1 MMKTKWYIGA
11 LAALL
16 VACKAPTLQEEA
28 AGKYG
33 KFTVNGTERAEID
46 SMVNGVAFQLLHK
59 MHSNQENI
67 LVSPLGLCYALN
79 MLNAGAEDMTQQQ
92 INHILGRE
100 GLADSLCR
108 KMLLADAATVK
119 SRSESPDDEVATLTS
134 ENKVAV
140 GAGVNLLPAFEER
153 MIRNYFAAIEAG
165 DEAQKIILSNT
176 LTFEGVWKEAFEPT
190 ETEPHSFTTEQGKV
204 TKVPMM
210 RGQFDLNYMETDDYQ
225 LVKIPYKG
233 DFNLYVL
240 LPKTGKKLASVVSD
254 MNATVWQ
261 QAVKQMKKADVSLW
275 FPKFSVAKKNGMKNV
290 LKQLG
295 MQNAFDSKRA
305 NLSNMVAERA
315 YVDDVKQEVKIDF
328 NEQRTHAE
336 AKTTVEVA
344 VLSAIDEPMKK
355 EIEKR
360 SVCCDHPFFYVVTNR
375 FGAICFMGE
384 VQQS

>member
-176 LTFEGVWKEAFEPT
+176 LTFEGVWKEAFDSSQT
-190 ETEPHSFTTEQGKV
+190 QVSLFTTAEGKQQ
-204 TKVPMM
+204 KVPLMSG
-210 RGQFDLNYMETDDYQ
+210 RFKLDYAETNDYQ
-225 LVKIPYKG
+225 LVKIPYNG
-233 DFNLYVL
+233 GFNLYVL
-240 LPKTGKKLASVVSD
+240 LPKTGEKLEPIVSKLD
-254 MNATVWQ
+254 VTTWQ
-261 QAVKQMKKADVSLW
+261 QALKQMQMADVSLW
-275 FPKFSVAKKNGMKNV
+275 FPRLSTAKKNDMISV
-290 LKQLG
+290 LKHLG
-295 MQNAFDSKRA
+295 VRDAFDMQLA
-305 NLSNMVAERA
+305 NLSKMTLGQA
-315 YVDDVKQEVKIDF
+315 YVSGVKQEVQIDF
-328 NEQRTHAE
+328 NEQRTEAE
-336 AKTTVEVA
+336 AKTTMEVA
-344 VLSAIDEPMKK
+344 VLCATGEPKKK
-355 EIEKR
+355 EIQR
-360 SVCCDHPFFYVVTNR
+360 RFVRCDHPFLYVVTNR
-375 FGAICFMGE
+375 SGAICFIGE

>member
-1 MMKTKWYIGA
+1 
-11 LAALL
+11 
-16 VACKAPTLQEEA
+16 
-28 AGKYG
+28 
-33 KFTVNGTERAEID
+33 
-46 SMVNGVAFQLLHK
+46 
-59 MHSNQENI
+59 
-67 LVSPLGLCYALN
+67 
-79 MLNAGAEDMTQQQ
+79 
-92 INHILGRE
+92 
-100 GLADSLCR
+100 
-108 KMLLADAATVK
+108 
-119 SRSESPDDEVATLTS
+119 
-134 ENKVAV
+134 
-140 GAGVNLLPAFEER
+140 
-153 MIRNYFAAIEAG
+153 
-165 DEAQKIILSNT
+165 
-176 LTFEGVWKEAFEPT
+176 
-190 ETEPHSFTTEQGKV
+190 
-204 TKVPMM
+204 MM

>member
-79 MLNAGAEDMTQQQ
+79 MLNAGAEDVTKQQ
-92 INHILGRE
+92 INHVLGRE

-176 LTFEGVWKEAFEPT
+176 LTFEGVWKEAF
-190 ETEPHSFTTEQGKV
+190 
-204 TKVPMM
+204 
-210 RGQFDLNYMETDDYQ
+210 
-225 LVKIPYKG
+225 
-233 DFNLYVL
+233 
-240 LPKTGKKLASVVSD
+240 
-254 MNATVWQ
+254 
-261 QAVKQMKKADVSLW
+261 
-275 FPKFSVAKKNGMKNV
+275 
-290 LKQLG
+290 
-295 MQNAFDSKRA
+295 
-305 NLSNMVAERA
+305 
-315 YVDDVKQEVKIDF
+315 
-328 NEQRTHAE
+328 
-336 AKTTVEVA
+336 
-344 VLSAIDEPMKK
+344 
-355 EIEKR
+355 
-360 SVCCDHPFFYVVTNR
+360 
-375 FGAICFMGE
+375 
-384 VQQS
+384 